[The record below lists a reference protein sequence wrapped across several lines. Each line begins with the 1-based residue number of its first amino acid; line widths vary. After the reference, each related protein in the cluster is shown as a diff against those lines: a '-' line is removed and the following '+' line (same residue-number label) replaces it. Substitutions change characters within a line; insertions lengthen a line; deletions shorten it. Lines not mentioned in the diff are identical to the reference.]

1 MFSLVVLFSE
11 NVCYVRLVLLYS
23 LYVFNDT
30 SVIYIY
36 MIKYILEYICVRI
49 VCIQRV
55 LYMYM

>member
-1 MFSLVVLFSE
+1 MFSLVILFSE
-11 NVCYVRLVLLYS
+11 NVYVRLVLLYS

-49 VCIQRV
+49 VCIHRV